1 VLLALCFLKF
11 LLTQAVDSRAREN
24 DLSGYSLYVFGV
36 SAMPFLELYEAQSGG
51 DSHQVYYPI

>member
-36 SAMPFLELYEAQSGG
+36 SAMPFLELY
-51 DSHQVYYPI
+51 